1 MRGEGQQNLTKL
13 RFTPFSLLIA
23 SQASQLY
30 PPTFTLEFQLQLI
43 MHLTSLV
50 IAALAAAR
58 LGTVLGYAVHGR
70 RNDVRTR
77 GLLLGKFT
85 ELRLHSEFQYLCSP

>member
-1 MRGEGQQNLTKL
+1 
-13 RFTPFSLLIA
+13 
-23 SQASQLY
+23 
-30 PPTFTLEFQLQLI
+30 
-43 MHLTSLV
+43 MHLTSVV

-58 LGTVLGYAVHGR
+58 LGTVLGYAVQGR

-85 ELRLHSEFQYLCSP
+85 ELRLHSEFQCLCSP